1 MYQRGKEAI
10 CMKHQILAVGLKD
23 DLLSHCREHF
33 IDRNI
38 ELKNIRNISE
48 AVHILEKEAAQMLV
62 LDMEYLRSIG
72 QSNRIV
78 NIRYVSFIPIVVL
91 SDIQE
96 KDAASTI
103 NAGADACY
111 DNKLSPSAIALL
123 LSAQLRRYTEYN
135 HFLKPETAPFQVGDI
150 AIDPARRQVWV
161 QGKLVSLL
169 PREFSLLLYF
179 MRNPGIVL
187 THEQICEHA
196 WKKDY
201 IQDIAPAIHN
211 LRKKIEKN
219 PASPVYIKT
228 EHRAGYRFTGHYSCE
243 CPID

>member
-1 MYQRGKEAI
+1 
-10 CMKHQILAVGLKD
+10 MKYQILAVGLKD
-23 DLLSHCREHF
+23 DLLSHCGEHF
-33 IDRNI
+33 MDRNI
-38 ELKNIRNISE
+38 ELKNVRNISE
-48 AVHILEKEAAQMLV
+48 TVHVLKKEAVQMLV

-72 QSNRIV
+72 QGNRIV

-96 KDAASTI
+96 ADAISTI

-111 DNKLSPSAIALL
+111 DNKLPPSVIAFL

-135 HFLKPETAPFQVGDI
+135 HFQGPKTAPFQVGDI

-161 QGKLVSLL
+161 QGQPVSLL

-211 LRKKIEKN
+211 LRKKIEDD
-219 PASPVYIKT
+219 PATPIYIKT
-228 EHRAGYRFTGHYSCE
+228 EYRVGYRFTGHYTSG
-243 CPID
+243 